1 MISTE
6 PSTRL
11 SRIAGLNGT
20 EVYTE
25 SLRFQVGASA
35 GVINAHKEK
44 LTNSVSATLAKV
56 KQATMF
62 DYHLE
67 SHVTLLKDM
76 SILVAVTVW
85 IETPFD
91 DEL

>member
-1 MISTE
+1 MTTE

-11 SRIAGLNGT
+11 SRISALAGSDT
-20 EVYTE
+20 YTE
-25 SLRFQVGASA
+25 SLRFQMGTSA
-35 GVINAHKEK
+35 ATINAHKEK

-56 KQATMF
+56 KQVTKF

-76 SILVAVTVW
+76 SVLVAVTVW